1 MVVHLTCKND
11 EDLIKNEGAVVVTS
25 LSLFFQTLKDSW
37 LSSQWLDLD
46 EI

>member
-11 EDLIKNEGAVVVTS
+11 EDLIKIEGAVVVTS
-25 LSLFFQTLKDSW
+25 LSLFFQTLKGSW
-37 LSSQWLDLD
+37 LSSHWLDLD